1 MTDTTKTAEATETR
15 ATWYVM
21 LAKALHEITRAANSR
36 RSNEAALRQ
45 FGIKMTDPSGDPNA
59 DANAPQFVVP
69 AESPDTYIGG
79 GIYLK
84 DLSSE
89 AVAKREAKL
98 LRELKQEAYVW
109 LQEQVN
115 YGYMP
120 QDAVVRQLGTLG
132 LPAPVK
138 YTQATVEFYDPTT
151 NKVVTKHIHIP
162 GKHVTADEIKSALAP
177 HVGMPAGNA
186 AMLAA
191 FPEQADQF
199 GNGLSVY
206 ADHGTQWP
214 ESSTIK

>member
-15 ATWYVM
+15 ATWYVK

-36 RSNEAALRQ
+36 RSNESALRQ
-45 FGIKMTDPSGDPNA
+45 FGITMTDPSTDPNA

-79 GIYLK
+79 GITLA
-84 DLSSE
+84 DLSPE

-120 QDAVVRQLGTLG
+120 EDAVIRQLGTLG

-138 YTQATVEFYDPTT
+138 YTVASVEFYDPTVH
-151 NKVVTKHIHIP
+151 KVVTKSLRIP
-162 GKHVTADEIKSALAP
+162 GKHVTADEIKATLAP

-186 AMLAA
+186 AMVAA

-199 GNGLSVY
+199 SNGLSVY
-206 ADHGTQWP
+206 ADRGTTWP